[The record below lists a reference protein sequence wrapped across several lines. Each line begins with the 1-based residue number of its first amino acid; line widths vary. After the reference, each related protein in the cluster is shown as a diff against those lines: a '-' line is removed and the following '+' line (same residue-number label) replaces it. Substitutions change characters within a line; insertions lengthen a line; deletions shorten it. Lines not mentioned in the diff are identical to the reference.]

1 MILDRSVVYLTD
13 VFRGQTEYEII
24 YSLQDAKHQVDY
36 FVHIR

>member
-13 VFRGQTEYEII
+13 IFRGQIEYEMI
-24 YSLQDAKHQVDY
+24 YSLRDAKHQVDC